1 MQKHLLAPFKSCMQ
15 QKALYKFFFI
25 SCFVGLFLFFFLNF
39 FGFVLF
45 SFGFFCLFFN
55 IVRFNFS
62 LGGIRW
68 FSIFFFYFIEL
79 EVLWKG
85 RTLSMNCNYTAADGS
100 EPFYVPAPIKN
111 VDK

>member
-15 QKALYKFFFI
+15 QKALYKFFFF
-25 SCFVGLFLFFFLNF
+25 SLFLVLGFFLF
-39 FGFVLF
+39 HFVFLTLWDLTF
-45 SFGFFCLFFN
+45 LL
-55 IVRFNFS
+55 FS

-68 FSIFFFYFIEL
+68 FSIFYFIEL

>member
-1 MQKHLLAPFKSCMQ
+1 MQ
-15 QKALYKFFFI
+15 QKALYKFFF
-25 SCFVGLFLFFFLNF
+25 FFYFLFW
-39 FGFVLF
+39 VLF
-45 SFGFFCLFFN
+45 PFFFFKFLG
-55 IVRFNFS
+55 FNFS
-62 LGGIRW
+62 FLWGELGG
-68 FSIFFFYFIEL
+68 FPFFLCFIEL